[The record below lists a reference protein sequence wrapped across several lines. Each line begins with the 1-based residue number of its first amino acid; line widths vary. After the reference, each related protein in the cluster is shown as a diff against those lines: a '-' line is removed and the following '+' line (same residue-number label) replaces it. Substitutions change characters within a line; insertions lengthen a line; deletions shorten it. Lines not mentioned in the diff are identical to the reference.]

1 MKKRAFLL
9 FLLSAL
15 LLASCGKKDEFA
27 DFGEEYVPGYDDNRS
42 EIKGTTLADSILYV
56 NPSFYIYC
64 LNLETGESY
73 PLCSK
78 PNCSHNTNE
87 CNAYKPQS
95 GVCSYQDQLIVTDTS
110 WRNASSWHTASY
122 LRTDGSGGEE
132 IGTFVDYDAKE
143 YINGHIFTSL
153 IAHRGYLYAGYSL
166 YSKDEAISRFVRLPV
181 SGGEPEILYEKKQP
195 FETSKR
201 GTFTFS
207 SIYGIGSKIY
217 FQFRD
222 TNINTSELYC
232 YNTKNGKISQLYKG
246 ECQWVSYLADD
257 ENWYWMTS
265 KAVVRWNPETGEEH
279 CLYTFTSD
287 PLETQRWLRFYKDG
301 FLLPA
306 ENNPNLLI
314 FYDWEGNIVTETGI
328 FTPTSNYFFLEG
340 HFDNYLVCTYSQ
352 GSDKPY
358 AYAVLDTDRLNDP
371 ELEWMIFDFSEWS
384 EP

>member
-1 MKKRAFLL
+1 MKKRMVLF

-222 TNINTSELYC
+222 ANINTSELYC
-232 YNTKNGKISQLYKG
+232 YNTKNEKISQLYKG

>member
-1 MKKRAFLL
+1 MKKRMVLL

>member
-9 FLLSAL
+9 FLLAAL
-15 LLASCGKKDEFA
+15 LLVSCGKKDEFA

-95 GVCSYQDQLIVTDTS
+95 MVGSYQDQLIVTNDS
-110 WRNASSWHTASY
+110 WNIVSY

-143 YINGHIFTSL
+143 YINGHHIGFP
-153 IAHRGYLYAGYSL
+153 IAHRGYLYVGYSL

-181 SGGEPEILYEKKQP
+181 SGGEPEILYEKTQP

-201 GTFTFS
+201 GTFMFS
-207 SIYGIGSKIY
+207 SFYGIGSKVY

-222 TNINTSELYC
+222 ANINTSELYC
-232 YNTKNGKISQLYKG
+232 YNTKNEKISQLYKG

-257 ENWYWMTS
+257 GNWYWMTS

-279 CLYTFTSD
+279 CLYTFTKD
-287 PLETQRWLRFYKDG
+287 PMETYQVLRFYKDG
-301 FLLPA
+301 FLLSA
-306 ENNPNLLI
+306 EDNPSLLT
-314 FYDWEGNIVTETGI
+314 FYDWEGNVVTEIGI
-328 FTPTSNYFFLEG
+328 TVPKPDYFFMEG

>member
-1 MKKRAFLL
+1 MKKRAFL

-95 GVCSYQDQLIVTDTS
+95 MVGSYQNQLIVTDDS
-110 WRNASSWHTASY
+110 WNIVSY

-143 YINGHIFTSL
+143 YINGHQIGFP
-153 IAHRGYLYAGYSL
+153 IAHRGYLYVGYSL

-181 SGGEPEILYEKKQP
+181 SGGEPEILYEKTQP

-201 GTFTFS
+201 GTFMFS
-207 SIYGIGSKIY
+207 NFYGIGSKVY

-222 TNINTSELYC
+222 ANININEIYC
-232 YNTKNGKISQLYKG
+232 YNTKSGKISQIYKG

-265 KAVVRWNPETGEEH
+265 KAVVRWNPETNEEH

-301 FLLPA
+301 FLLSA
-306 ENNPNLLI
+306 EDNPSLLT
-314 FYDWEGNIVTETGI
+314 FYDWEGNVVTEIGI
-328 FTPTSNYFFLEG
+328 TVPKPDYFLWK
-340 HFDNYLVCTYSQ
+340 DILIIT
-352 GSDKPY
+352 
-358 AYAVLDTDRLNDP
+358 
-371 ELEWMIFDFSEWS
+371 
-384 EP
+384 

>member
-1 MKKRAFLL
+1 MKKRAFL
-9 FLLSAL
+9 FLLSTL
-15 LLASCGKKDEFA
+15 LLVSCGKKDEFA

-42 EIKGTTLADSILYV
+42 EIKGTALDGSILYV
-56 NPSFYIYC
+56 NNEIYVCC
-64 LNLETGESY
+64 LDLETGESY

-78 PNCSHNTNE
+78 PNCSHNTEE
-87 CNAYKPQS
+87 CNAYQLQAEI
-95 GVCSYQDQLIVTDTS
+95 CSYQDQLIVS
-110 WRNASSWHTASY
+110 FGNAVSY
-122 LRTDGSGGEE
+122 LRTDGSGGEA
-132 IGTFVDYDAKE
+132 IGAFVDYDAKE
-143 YINGHIFTSL
+143 YINGNDIRPP

-166 YSKDEAISRFVRLPV
+166 YSKAEAISRFVRLPV

-222 TNINTSELYC
+222 ANINTSELYC
-232 YNTKNGKISQLYKG
+232 YNTKNEKISQLYKG

-257 ENWYWMTS
+257 GNWYWMTS

>member
-1 MKKRAFLL
+1 MKKRAFL